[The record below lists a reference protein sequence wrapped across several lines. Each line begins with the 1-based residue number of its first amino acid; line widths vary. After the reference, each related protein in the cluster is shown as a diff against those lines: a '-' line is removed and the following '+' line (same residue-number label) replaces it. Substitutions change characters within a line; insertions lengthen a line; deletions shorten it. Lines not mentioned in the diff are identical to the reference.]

1 MRDHRK
7 LKAFDLA
14 DRLVLEVYRSTKCFP
29 REEQFGLT
37 SQLRRAVIAVPSNIV
52 EGCGHRTEPDYLR
65 FLEIAFGSAQE
76 VEYQL
81 TLARRLGYL
90 TPEDAAIVES
100 LANETCRVLNAL
112 IQALRT
118 PSANA

>member
-14 DRLVLEVYRSTKCFP
+14 DRLELEVYRSTKCFP

-52 EGCGHRTEPDYLR
+52 EGCGRRTEPDYLR

-100 LANETCRVLNAL
+100 LASETCRVLNAL

-118 PSANA
+118 SSANA